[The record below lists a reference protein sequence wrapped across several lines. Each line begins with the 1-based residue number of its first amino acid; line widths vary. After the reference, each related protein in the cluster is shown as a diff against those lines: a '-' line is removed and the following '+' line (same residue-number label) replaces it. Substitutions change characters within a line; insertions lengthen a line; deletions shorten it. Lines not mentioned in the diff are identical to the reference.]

1 MRSRLQGAAVVGRAI
16 RSEWW
21 GVPLTALEISKNR
34 VPGFFFGFGILATQ
48 VERRSFFVCFSLN
61 VEIERDHHA
70 GSCVAF
76 LLTVIVLQCHRCR
89 LILSTLLILVKWLPH
104 P

>member
-34 VPGFFFGFGILATQ
+34 VPGFFVFFLA
-48 VERRSFFVCFSLN
+48 L
-61 VEIERDHHA
+61 
-70 GSCVAF
+70 
-76 LLTVIVLQCHRCR
+76 
-89 LILSTLLILVKWLPH
+89 
-104 P
+104 